1 MKMLFL
7 SVLILSC
14 VGCESIPDAKYCES
28 YVKVGAGYI
37 VDQTA
42 IRWDDGKGERSPI
55 SARFE
60 LGCEYNNISYGLSH
74 HSQWLEGFP
83 FNNNDEPQKTEA
95 FIDYKF
101 N

>member
-1 MKMLFL
+1 MKVFIL
-7 SVLILSC
+7 SVLILFC
-14 VGCESIPDAKYCES
+14 VGCESIPDAKYCKS
-28 YVKVGAGYI
+28 YAKVGFGHI
-37 VDQTA
+37 LDQTK
-42 IRWDDGKGERSPI
+42 IKWNDQKGDRSTI
-55 SARFE
+55 SARFD

-74 HSQWLEGFP
+74 HSQWFEGFP